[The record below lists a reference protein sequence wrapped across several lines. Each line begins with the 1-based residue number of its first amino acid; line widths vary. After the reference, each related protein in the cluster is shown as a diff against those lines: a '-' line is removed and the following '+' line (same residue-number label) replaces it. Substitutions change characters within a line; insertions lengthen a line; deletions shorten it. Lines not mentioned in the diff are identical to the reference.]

1 MIAEIKTQRSV
12 EAKVKEISQKIKKR
26 TENKEEK

>member
-12 EAKVKEISQKIKKR
+12 EDKVKEISQKIKKR